1 VLFLFQ
7 RKKWS
12 KFDQPTTPEGD
23 FRLMNLFNSVSGE
36 TSNINQKRT
45 LKIFAGAKKKLGPT
59 GN

>member
-1 VLFLFQ
+1 M
-7 RKKWS
+7 
-12 KFDQPTTPEGD
+12 
-23 FRLMNLFNSVSGE
+23 MNLFNSVSGE